1 MRFARIAG
9 LLLLAAIVMSCT
21 AFNLGT
27 VKTNIA
33 AGSEIVFTPELKKL
47 LQEIP
52 KPKIV
57 IRIPSPPSNVTEA
70 DKFNSYINEIE
81 KMFVQQGF
89 TVRDRALLENLMRGG
104 NIDYKSIKDKID
116 TDLIIDVLSLSFGG
130 SIPVHSFFNKTTQK
144 EEPFATTMTY
154 IECGV
159 ASLECRITI
168 VDRGQLGGL
177 FTLRTSPADSQEL
190 DFYIDGFRQNM
201 AWVGQESTGMF
212 PVLRIVIA
220 DEQRLAY
227 TKVLTRHL
235 IELLSGAKG

>member
-1 MRFARIAG
+1 
-9 LLLLAAIVMSCT
+9 
-21 AFNLGT
+21 
-27 VKTNIA
+27 
-33 AGSEIVFTPELKKL
+33 
-47 LQEIP
+47 
-52 KPKIV
+52 
-57 IRIPSPPSNVTEA
+57 
-70 DKFNSYINEIE
+70 
-81 KMFVQQGF
+81 
-89 TVRDRALLENLMRGG
+89 
-104 NIDYKSIKDKID
+104 
-116 TDLIIDVLSLSFGG
+116 
-130 SIPVHSFFNKTTQK
+130 
-144 EEPFATTMTY
+144 MTY